1 MAKQMILSRS
11 RFQLLDVYSSL
22 VNPTDEFGLYVCAPQ
37 QEEED
42 GGGCGGGGGGVG
54 EEDNIMPYSSSS
66 FLFMQ
71 PVMHGRVWYLLT
83 IFYITILYARDVPFG
98 GDFTHAARHQGW
110 SAKTFLTSGRR
121 QLLGTKARASKMGVE
136 RKGGFQ
142 RMGFTGEC
150 DWICA

>member
-1 MAKQMILSRS
+1 MVI
-11 RFQLLDVYSSL
+11 
-22 VNPTDEFGLYVCAPQ
+22 EC
-37 QEEED
+37 
-42 GGGCGGGGGGVG
+42 
-54 EEDNIMPYSSSS
+54 
-66 FLFMQ
+66 
-71 PVMHGRVWYLLT
+71 RVWYLLT
-83 IFYITILYARDVPFG
+83 IFYITLRDVPFG
-98 GDFTHAARHQGW
+98 GDFTQAARHQGIGISYRLW